1 MKSFD
6 DITPEI
12 AEVARSYDFREPPD
26 IIVSAQNWLAMVL
39 RWLIDFLESL
49 HITLPGSADSKM
61 VGALLQ
67 VLLYAAGF
75 AAGMVLVAV
84 ALIRVRQIR
93 NNKRQ
98 SSIRGS
104 ATESLLD
111 SAGWKREAGRL
122 AGASD
127 WRGACRALY
136 LSLLRNLDEKKV
148 SPYAP
153 TKTNYEYWYA
163 LARYPSL
170 QLAFRQLA
178 DTVEAIWFGQKPAG
192 PDDYSRCA
200 EQLAAAEKEASCVS
214 PVGEP

>member
-26 IIVSAQNWLAMVL
+26 IIITAQNWLAMIL

-49 HITLPGSADSKM
+49 NIELPGSADSKM
-61 VGALLQ
+61 VGALMQ

-84 ALIRVRQIR
+84 ALIRIRQMR
-93 NNKRQ
+93 NKQRQ
-98 SSIRGS
+98 SAVRGS
-104 ATESLLD
+104 TTESLLD
-111 SAGWKREAGRL
+111 STGWKAEAGRL
-122 AGASD
+122 AEAGD

-136 LSLLRNLDEKKV
+136 LSMLRSLDEKKV
-148 SPYAP
+148 SLYAP
-153 TKTNYEYWYA
+153 AKTNYEYWYA

-178 DTVEAIWFGQKPAG
+178 YSVEAIWFGQKPAG

-200 EQLAAAEKEASCVS
+200 EQLAAAEQEASRVS
-214 PVGEP
+214 LAGEP